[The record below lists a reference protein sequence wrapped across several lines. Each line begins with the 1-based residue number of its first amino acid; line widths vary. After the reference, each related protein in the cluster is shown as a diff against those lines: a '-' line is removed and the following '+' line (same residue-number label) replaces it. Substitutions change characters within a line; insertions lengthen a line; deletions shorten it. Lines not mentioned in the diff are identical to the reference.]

1 MWTISWCQPL
11 IRRADPGRI
20 PPIRRNSDAIPR
32 LPLFLRIKFLFTL
45 FLASASRSSPPTSY
59 FCCRLFAC
67 VFSASLVF
75 FFVSSFLPT
84 HLHLLSLSL
93 SLSPTSPR
101 RRLSPLP
108 ALLRLCGLACAC
120 GECVLCF
127 GSLYSVV
134 GSSPPCLVACY
145 ASLVFS
151 FSPFCFYF
159 LFLVGNNTTM
169 TLSLFVRV
177 YILSLRLWQRRAIGS
192 CL

>member
-93 SLSPTSPR
+93 SLPPR
-101 RRLSPLP
+101 RDAASLLYLLCSVYAALP
-108 ALLRLCGLACAC
+108 APVVSVSSASALSIRLLARAPLAWLLA
-120 GECVLCF
+120 
-127 GSLYSVV
+127 
-134 GSSPPCLVACY
+134 
-145 ASLVFS
+145 
-151 FSPFCFYF
+151 
-159 LFLVGNNTTM
+159 
-169 TLSLFVRV
+169 TLP
-177 YILSLRLWQRRAIGS
+177 
-192 CL
+192 

>member
-120 GECVLCF
+120 EESYWFL
-127 GSLYSVV
+127 SLKRDEI
-134 GSSPPCLVACY
+134 
-145 ASLVFS
+145 
-151 FSPFCFYF
+151 
-159 LFLVGNNTTM
+159 
-169 TLSLFVRV
+169 SLFVGMP
-177 YILSLRLWQRRAIGS
+177 IW
-192 CL
+192 CLVNDTRGNFQWTG